1 VELLTEYEGKALRMG
16 IPLFGGSV
24 GQPGVGPSTGDLE
37 KRMKGL
43 WRCGVSHRGSS
54 VKGTWREGFLAG
66 DPKGYVGKALETVT
80 SFHRGPVVGN
90 LEEGSS
96 SGDFG
101 RRMKW
106 AMGMGLL
113 SL

>member
-1 VELLTEYEGKALRMG
+1 
-16 IPLFGGSV
+16 
-24 GQPGVGPSTGDLE
+24 
-37 KRMKGL
+37 MKGL
-43 WRCGVSHRGSS
+43 WRCGVSLRGSP

-66 DPKGYVGKALETVT
+66 DPEGYAGKALETGI
-80 SFHRGPVVGN
+80 SFHRGPILGN

-101 RRMKW
+101 RRMKG
-106 AMGMGLL
+106 ALGMGLL